1 MRLMPGNARSWIELP
16 ASRKCLDGYSAA
28 LRCLARCH
36 TCLALAE
43 AAAEAGRQVFKA
55 AANEDVLRI
64 VNAWGAAE
72 AKSDD
77 FSA

>member
-1 MRLMPGNARSWIELP
+1 MGTLRRF
-16 ASRKCLDGYSAA
+16 AA
-28 LRCLARCH
+28 LHDVILAWRWP
-36 TCLALAE
+36 E

-55 AANEDVLRI
+55 AANEDALRT

-72 AKSDD
+72 AKGDD